1 MSAAIEKKAA
11 RLLEGGRVSRLR
23 DGVYTVHGDNDSY
36 AVTRMGPDSWI
47 CSCPSTLK
55 ACSHVLAAAGHER
68 LHPAQPVA
76 PAVPAQ
82 PAQDA
87 CGEHCVIF
95 AGFDDIC
102 PRCNGTGVS
111 TPSSGSAS
119 SLEEVQR

>member
-1 MSAAIEKKAA
+1 MSANIEKKAA
-11 RLLEGGRVSRLR
+11 RLLEGGRVSHLR

-36 AVTRMGPDSWI
+36 AVTRMGPDSWT

-55 ACSHVLAAAGHER
+55 ACSHILAAAAHER

-76 PAVPAQ
+76 PAVPAP

-95 AGFDDIC
+95 AGFGDIC
-102 PRCNGTGVS
+102 PRCNGVS
-111 TPSSGSAS
+111 IPSSSGSA
-119 SLEEVQR
+119 EEVSR